1 MNYSEVGSDE
11 LNAIALRELARQP
24 INQDMIAYVSS
35 FAAMITQCG
44 PSHTVLRENISSTI
58 RKAPDDSSSLMSLEN
73 FVSVLIQASGTQVTT
88 LMGALVYLVR
98 LQAKLQPGIKGH
110 HTTNHRIFLAS
121 LILAAK
127 YLEDNALMNKHW
139 AHISSGGARGQETS
153 FSLREINL
161 MEIQLLDLLGWE
173 LCITLEDLFIV
184 SEPFLA
190 PIRVAIQRF
199 RARDFLYR
207 STPL

>member
-1 MNYSEVGSDE
+1 MNYLAAGKDE
-11 LNAIALRELARQP
+11 LNAVALRKLARQS
-24 INQDMIAYVSS
+24 INREMIAYVSS
-35 FAAMITQCG
+35 FAAMVTQCG
-44 PSHTVLRENISSTI
+44 PSND
-58 RKAPDDSSSLMSLEN
+58 KASLVSLED
-73 FVSVLIQASGTQVTT
+73 FIVSLIQASGTQVTT

-98 LQAKLQPGIKGH
+98 LQSKLQPGAKGH

-139 AHISSGGARGQETS
+139 AHISSGGAKGQETS
-153 FSLREINL
+153 FSLGEINL

-173 LCITLEDLFIV
+173 LCITPEDLFIV

-190 PIRVAIQRF
+190 PIRIAIQRF
-199 RARDFLYR
+199 RVRNFLHR
-207 STPL
+207 LTPL